1 MGVCFKR
8 GRTRDN
14 FDAARQPLRC
24 GAPFRRPGK
33 RFRGE
38 LRRHFLGRSLAY
50 NGAELVGAARRR
62 AGAAR
67 EGGGRSGGWF
77 AVGVTSQQVS
87 PFPVIGVLKAKQRL
101 GKYRIERKLGVGG
114 FSVVYQAMDT
124 IEGVRVALKIPHQH
138 LVTPEVLEEFRQEA
152 RMMARL
158 EHPNILPLKNAEF
171 IDDKFVIVYPL
182 GEKTLTERLQS
193 RISLSTALDYAEQ
206 MLSAVAYAHEH
217 RIIHC
222 DVKPDNVILFSGGR
236 LRLADFGIAKVANRT
251 IRASGSGTVG
261 YVAPEQAMGRP
272 SFRSDV
278 FSLGLIL
285 YRMLTGRLPE
295 WPYDWPPPGIERLR
309 RRHGDLVALVRKAI
323 EVNPRRRY
331 RDAGS
336 MLEAL
341 RRIKP
346 RVMRHAERQSARART
361 TKKANRRT
369 RKGPRR

>member
-1 MGVCFKR
+1 M
-8 GRTRDN
+8 
-14 FDAARQPLRC
+14 
-24 GAPFRRPGK
+24 
-33 RFRGE
+33 
-38 LRRHFLGRSLAY
+38 
-50 NGAELVGAARRR
+50 
-62 AGAAR
+62 
-67 EGGGRSGGWF
+67 
-77 AVGVTSQQVS
+77 
-87 PFPVIGVLKAKQRL
+87 IGVLKSKQRL

-114 FSVVYQAMDT
+114 FSVVYRAMDT
-124 IEGVRVALKIPHQH
+124 IEGVRVALKIPHHH

-171 IDDKFVIVYPL
+171 IDEKFVIVYPL
-182 GEKTLTERLQS
+182 GEKTLTDRLQS
-193 RISLSTALDYAEQ
+193 RLSFATAIDYAEQ

-295 WPYDWPPPGIERLR
+295 WPYEWPPPGVDRLR
-309 RRHGDLVALVRKAI
+309 RRHPDLLSLVRKAI
-323 EVNPRRRY
+323 DVNPRRRY
-331 RDAGS
+331 RDAGV
-336 MLEAL
+336 MLDAFL
-341 RRIKP
+341 RIKP
-346 RVMRHAERQSARART
+346 RVLRHAKRQSERTRTT
-361 TKKANRRT
+361 TKKSTRRT
-369 RKGPRR
+369 KGKR

>member
-1 MGVCFKR
+1 M
-8 GRTRDN
+8 
-14 FDAARQPLRC
+14 
-24 GAPFRRPGK
+24 
-33 RFRGE
+33 
-38 LRRHFLGRSLAY
+38 
-50 NGAELVGAARRR
+50 
-62 AGAAR
+62 
-67 EGGGRSGGWF
+67 
-77 AVGVTSQQVS
+77 
-87 PFPVIGVLKAKQRL
+87 

-114 FSVVYQAMDT
+114 FSVVYRAMDT
-124 IEGVRVALKIPHQH
+124 IEGVRVALKIPHHH

-171 IDDKFVIVYPL
+171 IDEKFVIVYPL
-182 GEKTLTERLQS
+182 GEKTLTDRLQS
-193 RISLSTALDYAEQ
+193 RLSFATAIDYAEQ

-295 WPYDWPPPGIERLR
+295 WPYEWPPPGVDRLR
-309 RRHGDLVALVRKAI
+309 RRHPDLLSLVRKAI
-323 EVNPRRRY
+323 DVNPRRRY
-331 RDAGS
+331 RDAGV
-336 MLEAL
+336 MLDAFL
-341 RRIKP
+341 RIKP
-346 RVMRHAERQSARART
+346 RVLRHAKRQSERTRTT
-361 TKKANRRT
+361 TKKSTRRT
-369 RKGPRR
+369 KGKR